1 MVRPCRKCFH
11 NPGQT
16 PDDAGR
22 SSEQTEQ
29 FEGNHEDDAELSDQR
44 PRRSDSMD
52 STPRNEPVIPEQEK
66 HQPDPMLQM
75 SVGRMS
81 GGAMTLAAIVAAVV
95 LGVVF
100 YGLSSPNRT
109 EQAPPSPAAQSAHPQ
124 SGGQPGPASP
134 GAPRANESGT
144 KG

>member
-1 MVRPCRKCFH
+1 
-11 NPGQT
+11 
-16 PDDAGR
+16 
-22 SSEQTEQ
+22 
-29 FEGNHEDDAELSDQR
+29 
-44 PRRSDSMD
+44 MD

-81 GGAMTLAAIVAAVV
+81 GGAMTLAAIV

-109 EQAPPSPAAQSAHPQ
+109 EQAPSSPAAQSAHPQ
-124 SGGQPGPASP
+124 SGGRPGPASP

>member
-1 MVRPCRKCFH
+1 MVRLCSKCFH
-11 NPGQT
+11 KPGQA
-16 PDDAGR
+16 PDERIAHQGKLSSSTETTWAG
-22 SSEQTEQ
+22 
-29 FEGNHEDDAELSDQR
+29 AELSDQR

-52 STPRNEPVIPEQEK
+52 RTPRNEPVMPEQEK
-66 HQPDPMLQM
+66 QQPDPMLQM
-75 SVGRMS
+75 SVGRMN
-81 GGAMTLAAIVAAVV
+81 GGAMTLAAIV

>member
-1 MVRPCRKCFH
+1 
-11 NPGQT
+11 
-16 PDDAGR
+16 
-22 SSEQTEQ
+22 
-29 FEGNHEDDAELSDQR
+29 
-44 PRRSDSMD
+44 MD
-52 STPRNEPVIPEQEK
+52 RTPRNEPVMPEQEK
-66 HQPDPMLQM
+66 QQPDPMLQM
-75 SVGRMS
+75 SVGRMN
-81 GGAMTLAAIVAAVV
+81 GGAMTLAAIVAAIV

-109 EQAPPSPAAQSAHPQ
+109 EQAPPSPAVQSAHPQ